1 MNSKQLAVFGLAAAL
16 FSDPLMNRGESREH
30 EPKPSPEPPIP
41 RGCKKY
47 TIDGITVVA
56 ISEKHAI
63 KKGNKLKAKKQ

>member
-16 FSDPLMNRGESREH
+16 FSDPLMNRGESREY

-56 ISEKHAI
+56 ISEKSAR
-63 KKGNKLKAKKQ
+63 KKVARRVGK

>member
-16 FSDPLMNRGESREH
+16 FSDPLMNRGESREY

-63 KKGNKLKAKKQ
+63 KKVAKRTKG

>member
-1 MNSKQLAVFGLAAAL
+1 MNAKSLAMLGLLGAI
-16 FSDPLMNRGESREH
+16 FSEPSMNRGGNRDWS
-30 EPKPSPEPPIP
+30 PKPSPEPPIP

-63 KKGNKLKAKKQ
+63 KKVAKRMKG